1 MASIKPV
8 ALKINVKRQV
18 SNFQMREMSN
28 EMMMKNVFG
37 FIFREFVHLSIKCV
51 FGLGCL
57 FAVYL

>member
-8 ALKINVKRQV
+8 ALKINDKRQV

-37 FIFREFVHLSIKCV
+37 FFFS
-51 FGLGCL
+51 
-57 FAVYL
+57 